1 MLGFTKSPEVSVGL
15 LFFVERRTL
24 ETRTNCQ
31 TNKELG
37 RWTLG
42 NESEL
47 RMCES
52 RTKLRTGLLSEGTL
66 DELYELDFSERFL
79 EFLNKYLLFDIT
91 KNQNKHKDITKQAK
105 R

>member
-1 MLGFTKSPEVSVGL
+1 MN
-15 LFFVERRTL
+15 RR
-24 ETRTNCQ
+24 

-37 RWTLG
+37 RQTLG
-42 NESEL
+42 NEL
-47 RMCES
+47 GLGMCDAGLLEGGLTLDES
-52 RTKLRTGLLSEGTL
+52 RTKLRTGLLSEGTP
-66 DELYELDFSERFL
+66 DELYEPDFSERFL

>member
-1 MLGFTKSPEVSVGL
+1 MGRGGNDTRLLEGVFTL
-15 LFFVERRTL
+15 D
-24 ETRTNCQ
+24 
-31 TNKELG
+31 
-37 RWTLG
+37 
-42 NESEL
+42 ESW
-47 RMCES
+47 
-52 RTKLRTGLLSEGTL
+52 TKLRTGLLSEGTL